1 MLIGDAFSQSE
12 RANQNERIIK
22 WDQSINL
29 KLILNG
35 SQTFTRY
42 FWPEKFGIF
51 LPRDS
56 VDRPRSVVLD
66 LIERFDRVDLFDLAL
81 LKFLLAISVWIFTVA
96 FTTYLTRPVDSFFL
110 SDLTDSVSLSWF
122 RCFVKKFFRRDNEL
136 SLKLD
141 LDGVNRSKVPTLW
154 AI

>member
-1 MLIGDAFSQSE
+1 MLIGDVLSQSE
-12 RANQNERIIK
+12 RGLEPIIK

-29 KLILNG
+29 KLLIND

-81 LKFLLAISVWIFTVA
+81 LKFLLAISVWHCSYYYI
-96 FTTYLTRPVDSFFL
+96 SH
-110 SDLTDSVSLSWF
+110 
-122 RCFVKKFFRRDNEL
+122 
-136 SLKLD
+136 
-141 LDGVNRSKVPTLW
+141 
-154 AI
+154 